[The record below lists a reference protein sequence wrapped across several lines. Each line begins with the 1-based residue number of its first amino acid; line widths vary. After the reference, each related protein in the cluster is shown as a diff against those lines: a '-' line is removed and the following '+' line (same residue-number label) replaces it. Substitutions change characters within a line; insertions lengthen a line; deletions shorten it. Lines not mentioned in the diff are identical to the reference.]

1 VTALVFIGIF
11 WIAPIFVGH
20 IVGSPK
26 NRAGWAWGLLL
37 GWLGVIIVACLSN
50 KAPQI
55 TAQDVALT
63 EKQREV
69 AQLETEV
76 RLAELTAR
84 KEALAGGRAES

>member
-20 IVGSPK
+20 KIGAPK

-37 GWLGVIIVACLSN
+37 GWIGVIIVACLSN
-50 KAPQI
+50 RDPQI
-55 TAQDVALT
+55 AAQDIALT
-63 EKQREV
+63 AKQREV
-69 AQLETEV
+69 KELEAEV

-84 KEALAGGRAES
+84 KEALLAGKP

>member
-1 VTALVFIGIF
+1 
-11 WIAPIFVGH
+11 
-20 IVGSPK
+20 
-26 NRAGWAWGLLL
+26 
-37 GWLGVIIVACLSN
+37 VIIVACLSN

>member
-1 VTALVFIGIF
+1 MTALIFIGIF

-20 IVGSPK
+20 KIGSPK
-26 NRAGWAWGLLL
+26 NRAGWAWGLFL

-50 KAPQI
+50 TDPQI
-55 TAQDVALT
+55 AAQDTALT

-84 KEALAGGRAES
+84 KEALAAGKPQA